1 MLHHGLG
8 AHLAHQGAHQG
19 LELADGAALAVKV
32 AAGVLVQQAV
42 VLAVVVPDG
51 VGAHVDEGLG
61 EEIFPRL
68 AAVGAGVVPEG
79 AVAAPP
85 FAHGVGV
92 LLGVPDKDVAGVELV
107 KAGVAQQDAGLD
119 VGDVLGALL
128 VHGGKVGPGVL
139 EAVGVPGE
147 EAALA
152 VLAGVARGQVEAVD
166 GEALFLDGVDE
177 VEDGVVAVLF
187 QLGVVHGGPLI
198 AQSPLGQQGGAAGQQ
213 GVVVHHAADAAARDQ
228 EQVDVAAVGLPVA
241 VAGPVV
247 ALLAAH
253 VEHRLVEVVVK
264 DAHRLLGG
272 AGQLDV
278 EGDVLVE
285 GVHLLG
291 VVAHGV
297 GGALPQKALVLV
309 QQAGLFAKAVEAVLL
324 GHGAVVGHPAVGV
337 QDIGRAGQVAVQERP
352 LLVVELEAEGV
363 ALGHQADGRR
373 LKGDGRVGDGDVGGH
388 RLHPG
393 ALGGKQAVQ
402 AVLPGGGGQNIGFLG
417 QLAVKGDPD
426 PDDLVG
432 DKADLDVRAVGVE
445 QERPVQALHG
455 LDLFAKVHEGSPFQA
470 MGDQSKVPPTIC
482 RAR

>member
-1 MLHHGLG
+1 MVHHGLG
-8 AHLAHQGAHQG
+8 AHLAHQGAHDG
-19 LELADGAALAVKV
+19 LELGDGAALAVKA
-32 AAGVLVQQAV
+32 AAGVLVLQAV

-198 AQSPLGQQGGAAGQQ
+198 AQGPLGQQGGAAGQQ

-253 VEHRLVEVVVK
+253 VEHRLVEVVVEQ
-264 DAHRLLGG
+264 AHRLPGG
-272 AGQLDV
+272 AGQMDV
-278 EGDVLVE
+278 EGNVLVQ

-291 VVAHGV
+291 VIAHGV
-297 GGALPQKALVLV
+297 GGPLPQEGLVLV
-309 QQAGLFAKAVEAVLL
+309 QQAGLFAEAVETVVLC
-324 GHGAVVGHPAVGV
+324 HRAVVGHPAVGIQGV
-337 QDIGRAGQVAVQERP
+337 GGAGQIAVEEIAV
-352 LLVVELEAEGV
+352 LVVELEAEGRT
-363 ALGHQADGRR
+363 GHFQPDGRR
-373 LKGDGRVGDGDVGGH
+373 LEGVALPCLGDLGLDRVQTGP
-388 RLHPG
+388 L
-393 ALGGKQAVQ
+393 LGEQAVQ
-402 AVLPGGGGQNIGFLG
+402 TVLPGGGGQDIGFFI
-417 QLAVKGDPD
+417 QLPVKGHPD

-432 DKADLDVRAVGVE
+432 DKTDLDVCAVGVE
-445 QERPVQALHG
+445 QEGAVQALHG
-455 LDLFAKVHEGSPFQA
+455 LNFLAKIHRVSPF
-470 MGDQSKVPPTIC
+470 GTG
-482 RAR
+482 